1 MTAGPAGRMTRLA
14 GRMIR
19 PVGRTTDLVGRTT
32 DLVGRTT
39 KEVDAAATAL
49 GCHHP
54 SIRRSY
60 HRDRSR
66 SLSQMKS
73 GPAADHMAVVAGHI
87 AAVGHIAVAGHVTA
101 GHMVAD
107 RVGHCCRHHQRD
119 S

>member
-1 MTAGPAGRMTRLA
+1 MTAGPVGRMTRLA

-19 PVGRTTDLVGRTT
+19 LVGRMIPPVGRTTDLGGRTT
-32 DLVGRTT
+32 
-39 KEVDAAATAL
+39 EVDAAATAL

-73 GPAADHMAVVAGHI
+73 GPAAADRMAVVAGHI
-87 AAVGHIAVAGHVTA
+87 AAAGHIAVAGHVTA
-101 GHMVAD
+101 GHMVAG
-107 RVGHCCRHHQRD
+107 RVDHCCRHHQRD